1 MRSNCGS
8 EKIYHSK
15 IVLVNKKN
23 QTARK
28 RARRRAA
35 ARGGARH
42 YNKTRAT
49 AQLIFHN
56 FQ

>member
-35 ARGGARH
+35 ARGTII
-42 YNKTRAT
+42 KRAPPR
-49 AQLIFHN
+49 N
-56 FQ
+56 